1 MTPTNRLL
9 PATSTD
15 TKPNAIGASND
26 DSTGL
31 PWPRRWPGVYAL
43 VIASFVL
50 WVVLLIAFES
60 IFS

>member
-1 MTPTNRLL
+1 MTV
-9 PATSTD
+9 PASSTE
-15 TKPNAIGASND
+15 TTPSAIGASND

-31 PWPRRWPGVYAL
+31 PWPYTWPGVYAL

-50 WVVLLIAFES
+50 WIVLLIAFEL